1 MGTIISFVL
10 SIADDDRTK
19 RKVNLKNQKRKN
31 VQRNQQAV
39 PQGKNTSAIYTTDCC
54 VKKQAQN
61 WNNVFSPFK

>member
-1 MGTIISFVL
+1 MKSCKMGTIISFAL

-39 PQGKNTSAIYTTDCC
+39 PQGKNTSAIYTTDCGL
-54 VKKQAQN
+54 KKQAQN
-61 WNNVFSPFK
+61 

>member
-1 MGTIISFVL
+1 MKTCKLGTVISFVL

-31 VQRNQQAV
+31 VRRNQQAV
-39 PQGKNTSAIYTTDCC
+39 PQGKNTSAIYTADCG

-61 WNNVFSPFK
+61 